1 MNSKKLLLAA
11 ISVCSALSVWAQ
23 DKAPS
28 KYEMRAG
35 WMASVANINWPAKKG
50 QTMEELKKVYIA
62 YLDSLAA
69 VNANAVVMQ
78 VRPTG
83 DSFYPCA
90 IEPWSIYLT
99 GVQGQAPTP
108 MWDPMAFMVEEA
120 HKRGMEFHAWLNPYR
135 IAQNDTTKFAESHAI
150 HEHPEWFV
158 TYGGQ
163 MYFDPGHPGSAKY
176 SNNVVKELVSRY
188 DVDAIHFDDYFYP
201 YKVSDKDADGKSY
214 VVDFPDTL
222 SWEKYGKPF
231 FKDKDAW
238 RRNNVNQ
245 LIKSLSETIRST
257 KPWVKFGISPF
268 GVWRNKSTDPVRGS
282 DSQAGVQNYDDLYA
296 DIILWSEKGWIDYVT
311 PQLYWKIGR
320 KIVDYPIL
328 LDWWIKYSFG
338 RHLYVGHSMGNGA
351 DEIERQIDTLRQR
364 GFDNVQGSFY
374 WNAGSVLRNS
384 KQRDNGR
391 EMNPMLKA
399 KNRYIALVP
408 PMAWMDMTAPKPVS
422 GLQVKG
428 SAPIV
433 EISWDANYSDNL
445 NAFLVYKFEKG
456 QPVDLSDP
464 SKIIGRVRYDNNA
477 KGVFYDKSGQ
487 KGQFTYAVTALSR
500 NSIESPAVSETV
512 KVTKSAVK

>member
-1 MNSKKLLLAA
+1 
-11 ISVCSALSVWAQ
+11 
-23 DKAPS
+23 
-28 KYEMRAG
+28 
-35 WMASVANINWPAKKG
+35 
-50 QTMEELKKVYIA
+50 
-62 YLDSLAA
+62 
-69 VNANAVVMQ
+69 
-78 VRPTG
+78 
-83 DSFYPCA
+83 
-90 IEPWSIYLT
+90 
-99 GVQGQAPTP
+99 
-108 MWDPMAFMVEEA
+108 
-120 HKRGMEFHAWLNPYR
+120 
-135 IAQNDTTKFAESHAI
+135 
-150 HEHPEWFV
+150 
-158 TYGGQ
+158 

-188 DVDAIHFDDYFYP
+188 DVDAMHFDDYFYP

-500 NSIESPAVSETV
+500 NSIESTPVSETV

>member
-1 MNSKKLLLAA
+1 
-11 ISVCSALSVWAQ
+11 
-23 DKAPS
+23 
-28 KYEMRAG
+28 
-35 WMASVANINWPAKKG
+35 
-50 QTMEELKKVYIA
+50 
-62 YLDSLAA
+62 
-69 VNANAVVMQ
+69 
-78 VRPTG
+78 
-83 DSFYPCA
+83 
-90 IEPWSIYLT
+90 
-99 GVQGQAPTP
+99 
-108 MWDPMAFMVEEA
+108 
-120 HKRGMEFHAWLNPYR
+120 
-135 IAQNDTTKFAESHAI
+135 
-150 HEHPEWFV
+150 
-158 TYGGQ
+158 
-163 MYFDPGHPGSAKY
+163 
-176 SNNVVKELVSRY
+176 
-188 DVDAIHFDDYFYP
+188 
-201 YKVSDKDADGKSY
+201 
-214 VVDFPDTL
+214 
-222 SWEKYGKPF
+222 
-231 FKDKDAW
+231 
-238 RRNNVNQ
+238 
-245 LIKSLSETIRST
+245 
-257 KPWVKFGISPF
+257 
-268 GVWRNKSTDPVRGS
+268 
-282 DSQAGVQNYDDLYA
+282 
-296 DIILWSEKGWIDYVT
+296 
-311 PQLYWKIGR
+311 
-320 KIVDYPIL
+320 
-328 LDWWIKYSFG
+328 
-338 RHLYVGHSMGNGA
+338 MGNGA

-500 NSIESPAVSETV
+500 NSIESTAVSETV